1 MGGRIESQVPRPA
14 EQLNFRI
21 NRAALPLLIL
31 LPGLDGTGILF
42 ADFVKAID
50 PCVDC
55 LVLSYPKD
63 QPMGYGDLDALVARS
78 LPLSRP
84 YVLLGESFAGPLALR
99 IAARAPVGLV
109 ALILCVTF
117 AKNPF
122 PYLSWARPLAAYL
135 PLKAMPRWLR
145 APLMWGSNDPR
156 QASSQTERAISGV
169 SAAVIR
175 RRIAELMSVDET
187 AALSSISVP
196 SLVLRAIR
204 DRVISRRATLQ
215 IAGGI
220 TDAKL
225 VEVDGPHL
233 LLKTRPTE
241 CAKIIL
247 EFLSS
252 LPRSAPLS

>member
-117 AKNPF
+117 AKNP
-122 PYLSWARPLAAYL
+122 
-135 PLKAMPRWLR
+135 
-145 APLMWGSNDPR
+145 
-156 QASSQTERAISGV
+156 I
-169 SAAVIR
+169 
-175 RRIAELMSVDET
+175 
-187 AALSSISVP
+187 
-196 SLVLRAIR
+196 
-204 DRVISRRATLQ
+204 
-215 IAGGI
+215 
-220 TDAKL
+220 
-225 VEVDGPHL
+225 
-233 LLKTRPTE
+233 
-241 CAKIIL
+241 
-247 EFLSS
+247 
-252 LPRSAPLS
+252 